1 MSDVDLAALARD
13 VRYLRDRADILD
25 CMSRYTRGADR
36 LDRNLLLSAYHEDA
50 TDDRGAFTGG
60 REARIDWLLKF
71 LETLGHTSHHI
82 SNFTIEIDGDVAHAE
97 SYVLT
102 SLMPKDGSTVT
113 LGGAR
118 YIDRFERRCGEWR
131 IAHRESVM
139 DFSFTVPAG
148 NLPLGALR
156 GLRGPEDR
164 SYARPLILS
173 EAGLAR
179 LQANPTE

>member
-1 MSDVDLAALARD
+1 MTDVDLAALAED

-36 LDRNLLLSAYHEDA
+36 LDRDLLLSAYHEDA

-60 REARIDWLLKF
+60 REARVDWLLKF
-71 LETLGHTSHHI
+71 LRSVGHTSHHI
-82 SNFTIEIDGDVAHAE
+82 SNFSIEIEGDVAHAE

-102 SLMPKDGSTVT
+102 TLLPQDGTTVT

-118 YIDRFERRCGEWR
+118 YIDRFEKRAGQWR

-139 DFSFTVPAG
+139 DFSLTAPAG
-148 NLPLGALR
+148 AVPPAALR
-156 GLRGPEDR
+156 GIRGPEDR
-164 SYARPLILS
+164 SYERPLELS
-173 EAGLAR
+173 EAGRAR
-179 LQANPTE
+179 LQANKA

>member
-1 MSDVDLAALARD
+1 MSDADLAALAKD
-13 VRYLRDRADILD
+13 VRYLRDREDILD

-36 LDRNLLLSAYHEDA
+36 LDRDLLLSAYHEDA

-71 LETLGHTSHHI
+71 LKSVGHTSHHI

-102 SLMPKDGSTVT
+102 TLVPQEGTTVT

-118 YIDRFERRCGEWR
+118 YIDRFERRNGAWR

-139 DFSFTVPAG
+139 DFSITAPAG
-148 NLPLGALR
+148 AVPPGALR
-156 GLRGPEDR
+156 GVRGPEDR
-164 SYARPLILS
+164 SYARPLELS

-179 LQANPTE
+179 LRSNKIA